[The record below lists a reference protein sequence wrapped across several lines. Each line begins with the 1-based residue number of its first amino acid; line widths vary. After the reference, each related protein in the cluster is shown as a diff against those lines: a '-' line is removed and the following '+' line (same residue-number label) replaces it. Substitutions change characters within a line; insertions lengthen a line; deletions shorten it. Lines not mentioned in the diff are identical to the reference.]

1 MRGETL
7 EQHRGGFLETDSIRK
22 RHDAFRRN
30 ERMRGIGAGRKDEGD
45 AVAGLDVGYIVADSR
60 NDAGAFKSK
69 RQRQVA
75 LVEAAAQLSV
85 EQIDARSLDL
95 DKNLARARH
104 RQRQFFEAHRL
115 GTATLVDADRFH
127 SRDFQRF
134 TTIGR
139 TG

>member
-7 EQHRGGFLETDSIRK
+7 KQHRGGFIEADSIGK

-30 ERMRGIGAGRKDEGD
+30 ERMRGIGARRKDEGD
-45 AVAGLDVGYIVADSR
+45 AVAGLDVGYVVADGR

-75 LVEAAAQLSV
+75 LVEPAAQLSV

-95 DKNLARARH
+95 DKNLAGARH
-104 RQRQFFEAHRL
+104 RPRQFFEAHRL
-115 GTATLVDADRFH
+115 RTATLVDADRLH